1 MSNECNPI
9 IISTYNNIAI
19 LISNINIDMANL
31 KLRVTE

>member
-1 MSNECNPI
+1 MSNECNPV

>member
-1 MSNECNPI
+1 MSNKCNPV